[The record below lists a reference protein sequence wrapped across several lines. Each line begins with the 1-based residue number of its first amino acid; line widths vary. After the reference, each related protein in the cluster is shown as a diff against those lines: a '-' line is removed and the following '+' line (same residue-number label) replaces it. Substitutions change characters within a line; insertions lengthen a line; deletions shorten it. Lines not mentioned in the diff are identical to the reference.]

1 MREKHKTATD
11 ESYRD
16 LSNLPEK
23 LKKHQAFEAEI
34 KANDERL
41 NHLNDVSWAYF
52 LHFKEILPCKL
63 KIFILSLIWF

>member
-41 NHLNDVSWAYF
+41 NHLNDVSLF
-52 LHFKEILPCKL
+52 DEFHRNSTL
-63 KIFILSLIWF
+63 